1 MCFKI
6 WIICVLQTQM
16 CFFQKTHYKLCFAT
30 QNTHFKFHSKDTFQP
45 TQKTHF
51 KKTHFKKTH
60 FKTHISWDQLL
71 LEKYKSWNVS
81 FDIII
86 WFFKIQM
93 CFSTKY
99 IFVFQKTHLYFEF
112 PSGIPDR
119 DDEICILSKILCVL
133 KRHICFSPKDIF
145 AFQKSYLFF
154 EF

>member
-1 MCFKI
+1 MCF
-6 WIICVLQTQM
+6 L
-16 CFFQKTHYKLCFAT
+16 QKTYFFTIFCDWKDTFQT
-30 QNTHFKFHSKDTFQP
+30 SFKRHISTYSKDTFQKN
-45 TQKTHF
+45 TFQKTHL
-51 KKTHFKKTH
+51 
-60 FKTHISWDQLL
+60 KTHISCDQLL
-71 LEKYKSWNVS
+71 LEKYKSWNMS

-119 DDEICILSKILCVL
+119 DDEICLLSKILCVL
-133 KRHICFSPKDIF
+133 KRHICFSTKYIF